1 MERQGRYIGTLSR
14 LKAEERQD
22 SAVRRSSLARLSDTH
37 MRTVEISA
45 VSKTNET
52 YSSEQSPMPVRTMR
66 KPKRNI
72 FQAGE
77 LFKDSPLSEY
87 YWANEDEPFSS
98 VMLLNGKAPRL
109 VPTLKASF
117 DPVSRPSDSNLP
129 RLSLLSDSLSS
140 SEGATEPSPLV
151 PYAKAFLTPGAY
163 KSKQVNSGSGRQGV
177 RKLRVREGKVTRNV
191 LPAIRELRPS
201 NRDSGPLLTREDFP
215 LPLRPAHHRR
225 RIRSPSSISKRP
237 IPMASTEQREQE
249 ELEASIQELDQ
260 LLSRLRKPALRS
272 ISVARDLPG
281 NQTRHSPSRRYA

>member
-1 MERQGRYIGTLSR
+1 M
-14 LKAEERQD
+14 
-22 SAVRRSSLARLSDTH
+22 RRSSLARLSDTH
-37 MRTVEISA
+37 MRTVEMSA
-45 VSKTNET
+45 VSKTYESI
-52 YSSEQSPMPVRTMR
+52 SSEQSPVPGQAMR
-66 KPKRNI
+66 KPARNI

-77 LFKDSPLSEY
+77 LFKDSALSEY
-87 YWANEDEPFSS
+87 YSANEDEPISS

-117 DPVSRPSDSNLP
+117 NPVSRPFDSNLP

-151 PYAKAFLTPGAY
+151 PYVKAFFTPGAH
-163 KSKQVNSGSGRQGV
+163 KSKHMNSSSGRQGV
-177 RKLRVREGKVTRNV
+177 RKLKVREGKATRNV

-215 LPLRPAHHRR
+215 VLRPAQRRR

-237 IPMASTEQREQE
+237 VPAASNEQREQQ

-272 ISVARDLPG
+272 ISVARDFPA